1 MDNEKSCL
9 KFFFSKE
16 KRKNKLLKEN
26 CFTVE
31 KKEKRNEEKSNQ
43 QQNKIFHALQ
53 TMRITFFLRIA
64 TAILCSE
71 CRFAFFHLSETVHQ

>member
-1 MDNEKSCL
+1 VDKEKSCL
-9 KFFFSKE
+9 KFIFSKE

-43 QQNKIFHALQ
+43 QQN
-53 TMRITFFLRIA
+53 
-64 TAILCSE
+64 
-71 CRFAFFHLSETVHQ
+71 